1 MDSAGYGLHHVLAQT
16 LARLAGVGHGPANA
30 AMLPHSIRALSARA
44 PESAA
49 ALGPAGAGARG
60 LAARAGAE
68 RLRDLGVER
77 GAIAGLA
84 EAAATRAELARTPPA
99 ATERELRELYESA
112 W

>member
-1 MDSAGYGLHHVLAQT
+1 V
-16 LARLAGVGHGPANA
+16 
-30 AMLPHSIRALSARA
+30 
-44 PESAA
+44 
-49 ALGPAGAGARG
+49 GARG
-60 LAARAGAE
+60 RPTRAAPA